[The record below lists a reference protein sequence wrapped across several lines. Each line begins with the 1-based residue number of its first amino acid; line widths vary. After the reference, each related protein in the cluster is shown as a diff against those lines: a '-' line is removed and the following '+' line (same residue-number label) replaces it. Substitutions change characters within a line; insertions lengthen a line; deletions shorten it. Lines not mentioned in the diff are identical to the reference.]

1 MFVHHFLSFW
11 IHDCIIHLGN
21 EPHHLGLPKY
31 DIDKMLWIYFTAIK
45 HRNIDLIPVFIN
57 FHEACYIL
65 IFV

>member
-31 DIDKMLWIYFTAIK
+31 DIDKMLWKLKIE
-45 HRNIDLIPVFIN
+45 NNDDLASFSMYWGFN
-57 FHEACYIL
+57 YHS
-65 IFV
+65 